1 MDLETLANMPAY
13 NWPPNADDIILK
25 TLRNREADQSDRQLA
40 AEMAGE
46 YVVIGEQLAAELIS
60 IVTDPEEDEELRSVS
75 AISFGAALEHADMMG
90 FEDPDDILLS
100 EKTCNRIQ
108 KTLRKIYMDTDS
120 PKLLRRRVLEAS
132 VRAPAE
138 WHKEAVRAAYE
149 DDDEDWKL
157 TAVFCMVYIMGFE
170 DQIQEALGT
179 DNPDIHYHA
188 IRAAGAWEMLSAWD
202 HVSALVKSRNVQKDI
217 LMAAMESAAL
227 IRPEEAE
234 SLLAPLLESDDEE
247 IVAAAEEALAL
258 ASADFDYY
266 DDEFDEDDPF

>member
-1 MDLETLANMPAY
+1 MDLENLAGMPAY
-13 NWPPNADDIILK
+13 NWPPNADEIIWK
-25 TLRNREADQSDRQLA
+25 VLRNRDADESDRQLA

-46 YVVIGEQLAAELIS
+46 YVVIGEQLAAELLL
-60 IVTDPEEDEELRSVS
+60 IVTDPDEDEELRAVS

-90 FEDPDDILLS
+90 FDDPDDILLS
-100 EKTCNRIQ
+100 EKTCKKIQ

-149 DDDEDWKL
+149 DDDEEWKL
-157 TAVFCMVYIMGFE
+157 TAVFCMVYIIGFE
-170 DQIQEALGT
+170 NQIQEALGNKNT
-179 DNPDIHYHA
+179 DIHFHA

-202 HVSALVKSRNVQKDI
+202 HVSALVKSKDVEKEI

-234 SLLAPLLESDDEE
+234 GLLAPLLESDDEE

-258 ASADFDYY
+258 ANADFDYY
-266 DDEFDEDDPF
+266 DDEIDEDEPF